1 MAHQGAT
8 DTHGIRTE
16 GPPSTRKVVEADVA
30 SEEPPVITASG
41 LYRRLFVIT
50 ITYGALTVLAGMPT
64 WLGLVRQSRQ
74 LFRLT
79 PYVVAAMVPVTLLV
93 DLVALWLFSQPIRDG
108 LEGIRKGDV
117 ASDTLELALLQALNF
132 PVLTFLRVMT
142 IHLPAGFFAG
152 FIAFA
157 VMSPRLGILLSGRT
171 LVFLV
176 VMGMAISLTHAIL
189 EYFAVQRAIQPVI
202 AHIARHCP
210 TQPEMLRSHTKTVG
224 IQTQLLFIMTA
235 ITVIPLVII
244 GVNIV
249 FRLIIPLE
257 PGGDFPDATGR
268 SLLMPLAGV
277 MLYALVFMAI
287 IAVMLSQHFRSL
299 IDRMV
304 RAMGRVR
311 DGDLNQRLDIISAD
325 EFAALYTGF
334 NAMLDGL
341 RERARLH
348 DAFGRYVSP
357 ELAERIQDEGV
368 ILSGQT
374 VEVSVMFAD
383 IRDFTA
389 MSERMQAHDVVS
401 LLNSFFAELEP
412 IVESED
418 GWINRFMGDGFMAV
432 FGAPVSCPDHATHAV
447 RAALAI
453 HDAVRAFNA
462 QGRWPRLRIGIG
474 IDTGEMVAGSV
485 GSPDRVEYTVIGNGA
500 NVASRIE
507 ALNKDFGTSILVS
520 QAVYERAQIDRQVRE
535 MPPVRVKGVVEP
547 ITVYALA

>member
-1 MAHQGAT
+1 MAQHGAANAHNAPSERREQAARTYTVLEEQGAS
-8 DTHGIRTE
+8 
-16 GPPSTRKVVEADVA
+16 P
-30 SEEPPVITASG
+30 TAHG

-64 WLGLVRQSRQ
+64 WIGLIQQSRQ

-108 LEGIRKGDV
+108 LEHIREGTGTPDI
-117 ASDTLELALLQALNF
+117 LERALLQALNF
-132 PVLTFLRVMT
+132 PALTFLRVMF
-142 IHLPAGFFAG
+142 IHLPAGFVAG

-171 LVFLV
+171 LIFLV
-176 VMGMAISLTHAIL
+176 VMGTVISLTHAIL
-189 EYFAVQRAIQPVI
+189 EYFAVQRAIQPVV
-202 AHIARHCP
+202 AYIARYCP
-210 TQPEMLRSHTKTVG
+210 TRPEVLRERTKTVG
-224 IQTQLLFIMTA
+224 IQTQLLFVMTA

-257 PGGDFPDATGR
+257 PGSDLPEVSGR
-268 SLLMPLAGV
+268 SLLLPLVGV
-277 MLYALVFMAI
+277 MIYALIFMTV
-287 IAVMLSQHFRSL
+287 IAVMLSRHFRSL

-304 RAMGRVR
+304 QAMSRVR
-311 DGDLNQRLDIISAD
+311 DGDLNQRLDVISAD

-334 NAMLDGL
+334 NEMIGGL

-357 ELAERIQDEGV
+357 ELAERIQNEGV

-374 VEVSVMFAD
+374 VDVTVMFGD

-389 MSERMQAHDVVS
+389 MSERMPAHEVVS
-401 LLNSFFAELEP
+401 LLNSYFAVIEP
-412 IVESED
+412 IVERED

-432 FGAPVSCPDHATHAV
+432 FGAPVPCPDHATHAV

-453 HDAVRAFNA
+453 HEAVLDFNE
-462 QGRWPRLRIGIG
+462 RSNWPPIRIGIG

-485 GSPDRVEYTVIGNGA
+485 GSPDRVEYTVIGHGA
-500 NVASRIE
+500 NTASRIE
-507 ALNKDFGTSILVS
+507 ALNKDFGTTLLIS
-520 QAVYERAQIDRQVRE
+520 QAVYERAEIDREARQ
-535 MPPVRVKGVVEP
+535 MPPVRVRGVVEP
-547 ITVYALA
+547 ITVYALV